1 MGARTIQPALP
12 NRFKGKTTMHFHH
25 CYQYWILGL
34 LIGGLLDALIPSTET
49 LLALAGGLAGVLA
62 GFWLGRRKEEQ

>member
-1 MGARTIQPALP
+1 
-12 NRFKGKTTMHFHH
+12 MHFHH